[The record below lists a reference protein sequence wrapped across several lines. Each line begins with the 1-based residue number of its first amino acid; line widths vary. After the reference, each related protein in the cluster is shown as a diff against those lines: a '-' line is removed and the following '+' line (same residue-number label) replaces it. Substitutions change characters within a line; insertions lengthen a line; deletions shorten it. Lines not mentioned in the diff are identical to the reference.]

1 MRTTLKRGIGRGAE
15 VNGNGNGVIPPG
27 ALSPVT
33 IYRAPPPARPSLAK
47 VIGKFFL
54 WLFVVLLMLVS
65 GLVGGFYL
73 WAHESAAALGCRSL
87 DCKRTQQRLD
97 EIKDAHQPAIA
108 LVIGYDHR
116 AGDGTGSP
124 SRSDTMMLLRADPS
138 TQTISLLSL
147 PRDLVVPIYCPSR
160 SGGAAVPVDHER
172 INNAYA
178 FCGATGSLETVRHL
192 TGVPINYLISVNF
205 SGFVATVN
213 KLGGVWLDVDRRY
226 YNKNVGT
233 IETNY
238 ANIDL
243 QPGYQLM
250 NGRQALEFVRFRH
263 TDSDLYRLAR
273 QQEFVSAM
281 RQQAAHSLG
290 ATSIVRIIN
299 TIAHHHYV
307 EIARG
312 GGGVDL
318 NTIYSYAKF
327 AYGLPAGH
335 VFQTKLTQVTGYN
348 ELFASQS
355 AIDSAV
361 QDFLN
366 PDVETARTSTAVAL
380 GRKLK
385 KRFVLAPS
393 KTTLTV
399 LNGNGRAGSAS
410 NASYLLAQK
419 GYKIVLPP
427 SGQPANAPTWTY
439 FHSKAYFDP
448 SRSACKGAAGGI
460 ARLVGSTDVEPLP
473 GPKIKQGSNGA
484 CVTLV
489 VGSTFH
495 DHLAPVTLPQA
506 PVRQPAHVRSDG
518 GTTRAA
524 LVKYKKRLPFRL
536 EYPSVLYSGSQ
547 LDTGYGETPVR
558 VYKLGGQPTIRLTY
572 RFGANQYWGIQE
584 SAWKDAPILAD
595 KSLTQFVNG
604 RRFDLYYNSG
614 HLHMVVLRTGG
625 ATYWVV
631 NSLLDELNNETM
643 LAIARG
649 FRPMTR

>member
-15 VNGNGNGVIPPG
+15 VNGNGHGMIPPG
-27 ALSPVT
+27 VLSPVT
-33 IYRAPPPARPSLAK
+33 LYRQAPPTKPSLAK

-54 WLFVVLLMLVS
+54 WLFVILLMLVA

-73 WAHESAAALGCRSL
+73 WAHETAAAFHCQTAGCRKAQKEL
-87 DCKRTQQRLD
+87 DV
-97 EIKDAHQPAIA
+97 IKDPHQAAIA

-124 SRSDTMMLLRADPS
+124 SRSDTMMLIRADPG
-138 TQTISLLSL
+138 TKTISLLSF
-147 PRDLVVPIYCPSR
+147 PRDLVVPLYCGKSTY
-160 SGGAAVPVDHER
+160 PVDHGR
-172 INNAYA
+172 INSAYA
-178 FCGATGSLETVRHL
+178 ICGLTGSLDTVKHL
-192 TGVPINYLISVNF
+192 TGVPVNYLISVNF
-205 SGFVATVN
+205 GGFVATVN
-213 KLGGVWLDVDRRY
+213 KLGGVWMDIDRRY

-233 IETNY
+233 SETNY

-243 QPGYQLM
+243 QPGYQLL
-250 NGRQALEFVRFRH
+250 NGQQALEFVRFRH

-290 ATSIVRIIN
+290 AQSVIGLVNRIKE
-299 TIAHHHYV
+299 HHFV
-307 EIARG
+307 EIASPQG
-312 GGGVDL
+312 HEFNLTTV
-318 NTIYSYAKF
+318 YSYAQF
-327 AYGLPAGH
+327 ARGLPSGH

-361 QDFLN
+361 QDFMN
-366 PDVETARTSTAVAL
+366 PDVNTARTNTAVAL

-385 KRFVLAPS
+385 KKFVLAPA
-393 KTTLTV
+393 KTTVTV
-399 LNGNGRAGSAS
+399 LNGNGVAGSAS
-410 NASYLLAQK
+410 NGSYLLGQK
-419 GYKIVLPP
+419 GYQILTPS
-427 SGQPANAPTWTY
+427 SGQPANAPTWNY
-439 FHSKAYFDP
+439 FHSKAYYDP
-448 SRSACKGAAGGI
+448 ARGACKGAAGGI
-460 ARLVGSTDVEPLP
+460 ARLVGSTDVEALP
-473 GPKIKQGSNGA
+473 GPKIRKDSLGA

-495 DHLAPVTLPQA
+495 GQLAPVTLPQA
-506 PVRQPAHVRSDG
+506 PVRHPPHIRSDG
-518 GTTRAA
+518 GTSRSA
-524 LVKYKKRLPFRL
+524 LVQYKKRVPFRL
-536 EYPSVLYSGSQ
+536 EYPTVIDNGSR

-558 VYKLGGQPTIRLTY
+558 AYKLGGQPTVRLTY

-595 KSLTQFVNG
+595 KSLTQWVKG

-625 ATYWVV
+625 ASYWVV
-631 NSLLDELNNETM
+631 NSLLDEISNETM